1 MAQRRN
7 SKEKTFQFRT
17 VSLNEVLNPNLQFQS
32 LYSQNLFEECFI
44 ILNLNQGV
52 LRRDCEMGFVF
63 GIRSEM
69 VSEHLYANY
78 YYLKTF
84 EIKFHSTK
92 LYLTS
97 FKVKF
102 KKAV

>member
-1 MAQRRN
+1 M
-7 SKEKTFQFRT
+7 
-17 VSLNEVLNPNLQFQS
+17 
-32 LYSQNLFEECFI
+32 FI

-69 VSEHLYANY
+69 VSKHLYVNY

-84 EIKFHSTK
+84 EIKFKITK
-92 LYLTS
+92 FYHTP

-102 KKAV
+102 EKSV